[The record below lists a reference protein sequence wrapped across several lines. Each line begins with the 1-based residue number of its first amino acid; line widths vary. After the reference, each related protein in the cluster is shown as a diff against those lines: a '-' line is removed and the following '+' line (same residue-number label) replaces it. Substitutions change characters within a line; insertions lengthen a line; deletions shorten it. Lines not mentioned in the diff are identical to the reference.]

1 MVLGDTA
8 KRIQRIVELA
18 EDLYE
23 RVNELRRQILALRE
37 TVEETSGRVVELEH
51 ELDRQRALLEA
62 LADDRGI
69 DVEAVL
75 EGTGEDESE
84 DVDDDAA
91 DGG

>member
-18 EDLYE
+18 EELYE

-37 TVEETSGRVVELEH
+37 TVEETSGRVVELER

-75 EGTGEDESE
+75 EGVGEGENE
-84 DVDDDAA
+84 DAA
-91 DGG
+91 DEG